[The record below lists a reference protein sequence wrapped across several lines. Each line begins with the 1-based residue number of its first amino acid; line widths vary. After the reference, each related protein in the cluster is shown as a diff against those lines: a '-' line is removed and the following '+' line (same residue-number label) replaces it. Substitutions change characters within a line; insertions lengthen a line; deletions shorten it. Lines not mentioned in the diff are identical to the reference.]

1 LIPSSAGARVQG
13 ATPWPA
19 TTSLNGSP
27 GRGLAFFL
35 LARGM
40 LLRALD
46 GAAALALRGAVAYW
60 RWRRTHD
67 PRFIPPFETS
77 TVVTFIPEEPAVLP
91 GWGAARRPC

>member
-1 LIPSSAGARVQG
+1 MIPSSAGARVQG

-40 LLRALD
+40 LLRVSD
-46 GAAALALRGAVAYW
+46 AATAIAFRRVVAYW
-60 RWRRTHD
+60 RWRKSRD
-67 PRFIPPFETS
+67 QRFVPPFETS
-77 TVVTFIPEEPAVLP
+77 TVVTFIPEEQSREVRY
-91 GWGAARRPC
+91 GTRRSC